1 MHISNICSNFAADLK
16 KDGIMTKKRKQENL
30 ERLLRL
36 EQELLSQGKKLSL
49 TFYGMKKSAEEA
61 LAAA

>member
-1 MHISNICSNFAADLK
+1 LQPDIKRKGN
-16 KDGIMTKKRKQENL
+16 MTKKRKQENL
-30 ERLLRL
+30 ERLLKL
-36 EQELLSQGKKLSL
+36 EQELLSQGKRLSQ